1 MRKRMLIIIGFCFFG
16 LLLLNPVFVKASEGK
31 TEIEVNIF
39 KDSSAGQ
46 LPEEQSSEK
55 EKPSKNTEESQNE
68 KNQMKEADHSG
79 KRKKLSDFL
88 PKTGNKNQY
97 GYVILGITITLIS
110 VGFIIKKYLEEKN
123 DEKN

>member
-1 MRKRMLIIIGFCFFG
+1 MRSRMLIITGFFFCG
-16 LLLLNPVFVKASEGK
+16 LLMLTPVFVKAAEGK

-39 KDSSAGQ
+39 KESSAGQ
-46 LPEEQSSEK
+46 SPEEQSSEK
-55 EKPSKNTEESQNE
+55 EKPPKNTEEIQKE
-68 KNQMKEADHSG
+68 KN
-79 KRKKLSDFL
+79 LSDLL

-123 DEKN
+123 NEKN